1 MRAYNENVTKKT
13 SATPSLVI
21 GFTKFTFPMLIQNR
35 ISTSTGKDR
44 VSDKELILFI
54 NTEARL
60 VVGSFA
66 IWL

>member
-1 MRAYNENVTKKT
+1 MKLSVKNCGNTL
-13 SATPSLVI
+13 SD
-21 GFTKFTFPMLIQNR
+21 KFTFPMVIQNR

-60 VVGSFA
+60 VVGYFA